1 MKYHRF
7 HPESKALSLAQR
19 IVIQG
24 DVRRNCIYT
33 CGVFGFT
40 VLALSWLQRR
50 DQTPQFKQFFHTK
63 QGASGGDHVE
73 WVLADDARPA
83 GGQRPQSAIRV
94 VKPNPVLMPVPG
106 VKDQFEFLQMKG
118 MVRMS
123 YLKTSAFNV
132 THGRSC
138 LRTPTRC
145 ANRSSGRS
153 KRSCYCANTL
163 RPMNRPGGAS
173 SGSWRAGTTYAAC
186 TAALATARR
195 LNSRTS
201 TLKGKPCRL
210 AGCPPAGSVM
220 VVRGDPPPAR
230 GQPATQ
236 RLMEARSHQIA
247 GCKSVRRTGSIS
259 DFAGDRTPVSLPV
272 VVPGIH
278 GHQTL
283 PRNRRCGVARQ
294 LS

>member
-145 ANRSSGRS
+145 ASHSSARS
-153 KRSCYCANTL
+153 KPNCSVANTS
-163 RPMNRPGGAS
+163 RPTNRQGGVCS
-173 SGSWRAGTTYAAC
+173 RFWRAGTTYAAS
-186 TAALATARR
+186 TAASATVRR
-195 LNSRTS
+195 SNSKTCMR
-201 TLKGKPCRL
+201 KIKAYRR
-210 AGCPPAGSVM
+210 AGCPPPGSV
-220 VVRGDPPPAR
+220 VVLTGDPPPGR
-230 GQPATQ
+230 GQPA
-236 RLMEARSHQIA
+236 I
-247 GCKSVRRTGSIS
+247 
-259 DFAGDRTPVSLPV
+259 
-272 VVPGIH
+272 
-278 GHQTL
+278 
-283 PRNRRCGVARQ
+283 
-294 LS
+294 

>member
-7 HPESKALSLAQR
+7 NPESKALSLAQR

-138 LRTPTRC
+138 LRTPTPC
-145 ANRSSGRS
+145 ASHSSLPWSASCWRALTSIHMSRPGVRSSHSS
-153 KRSCYCANTL
+153 K
-163 RPMNRPGGAS
+163 
-173 SGSWRAGTTYAAC
+173 AGTT
-186 TAALATARR
+186 
-195 LNSRTS
+195 
-201 TLKGKPCRL
+201 
-210 AGCPPAGSVM
+210 PPAS
-220 VVRGDPPPAR
+220 
-230 GQPATQ
+230 
-236 RLMEARSHQIA
+236 IA
-247 GCKSVRRTGSIS
+247 
-259 DFAGDRTPVSLPV
+259 A
-272 VVPGIH
+272 
-278 GHQTL
+278 
-283 PRNRRCGVARQ
+283 
-294 LS
+294 